1 MKKDF
6 DFGRIGKR
14 MPYTVPRNF
23 FDEMEGN
30 VWEKVRNG
38 SAALRKRR
46 AFRLRIVIGAAAAAA
61 VALLLLVPDTHV
73 SRERSGGLVE
83 VEQAFN
89 SLAGEDRA
97 YILQVY
103 QDDLFMNE

>member
-30 VWEKVRNG
+30 VWEKVRNE

-61 VALLLLVPDTHV
+61 DGYLWTI
-73 SRERSGGLVE
+73 RIRK
-83 VEQAFN
+83 
-89 SLAGEDRA
+89 RA
-97 YILQVY
+97 I
-103 QDDLFMNE
+103 